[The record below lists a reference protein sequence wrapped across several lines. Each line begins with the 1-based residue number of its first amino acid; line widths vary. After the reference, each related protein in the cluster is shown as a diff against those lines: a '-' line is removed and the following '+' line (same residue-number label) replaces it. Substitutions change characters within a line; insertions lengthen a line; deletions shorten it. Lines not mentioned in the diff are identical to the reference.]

1 MMMMGVVGDT
11 RYHHTET
18 LPMRL
23 SDFVVQDIQL
33 GFFVYY
39 FFCSPVELTRV
50 QGFVEPGI
58 LLCTTFN
65 AASLPFATWLVLETH
80 RRGSTP
86 AAENNHPFLA
96 QLYKG
101 IHMNQVRCTN
111 LSHLYVGA
119 GWKQS

>member
-33 GFFVYY
+33 GFLVYY

-80 RRGSTP
+80 GRGST
-86 AAENNHPFLA
+86 
-96 QLYKG
+96 QLQKTTAHILHSYTK
-101 IHMNQVRCTN
+101 VF
-111 LSHLYVGA
+111 V
-119 GWKQS
+119 

>member
-1 MMMMGVVGDT
+1 MCGVEACAPAFPLSLSLSHKSMQGMAMCKGQTTICFYQVNLMMMMDVVGDT

-50 QGFVEPGI
+50 QGFVEPVGRGLRKRASVV
-58 LLCTTFN
+58 LL
-65 AASLPFATWLVLETH
+65 V
-80 RRGSTP
+80 
-86 AAENNHPFLA
+86 
-96 QLYKG
+96 
-101 IHMNQVRCTN
+101 
-111 LSHLYVGA
+111 
-119 GWKQS
+119 